1 MRGSDEG
8 KVRRR
13 GQGTSRA
20 EPLCAGPKATA
31 LRNAW
36 HVVPRSV
43 GFLMRF
49 SDEGKVRRRGAGNH
63 RFPG

>member
-1 MRGSDEG
+1 MEALRENAMAGVNQNHSLLYFLEFLSDLKFKKQG

-13 GQGTSRA
+13 G
-20 EPLCAGPKATA
+20 AGPKATA

-43 GFLMRF
+43 GFL
-49 SDEGKVRRRGAGNH
+49 S
-63 RFPG
+63 

>member
-13 GQGTSRA
+13 GQGTSRQGTSRAEALCA

-36 HVVPRSV
+36 HVVPR
-43 GFLMRF
+43 
-49 SDEGKVRRRGAGNH
+49 
-63 RFPG
+63 